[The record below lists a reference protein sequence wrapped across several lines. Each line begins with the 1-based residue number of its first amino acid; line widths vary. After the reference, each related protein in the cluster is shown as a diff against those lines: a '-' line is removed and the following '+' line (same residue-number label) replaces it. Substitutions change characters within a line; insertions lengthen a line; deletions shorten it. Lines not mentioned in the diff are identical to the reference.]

1 MTLNIKK
8 TVVVAG
14 VRPSRLRGEERTAFL
29 KKPAGPL
36 GDSYPDSKA
45 APMNVSPHRQ
55 TYLLP

>member
-29 KKPAGPL
+29 KKLAGPL
-36 GDSYPDSKA
+36 GDSYPEWKA
-45 APMNVSPHRQ
+45 APMNVSPHR
-55 TYLLP
+55 